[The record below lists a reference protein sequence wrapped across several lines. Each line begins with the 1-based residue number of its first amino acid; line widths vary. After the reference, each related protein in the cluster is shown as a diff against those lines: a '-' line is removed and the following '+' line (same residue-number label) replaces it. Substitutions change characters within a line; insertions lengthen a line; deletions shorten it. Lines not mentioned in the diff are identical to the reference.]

1 MGNELVGTDVEEDEV
16 LEEVAQVLSHDLSNL
31 LTTARSSLEL
41 ARRQHDDDE
50 HIERTAAVLD
60 NSEQLVEDVVT
71 LARTGRQFDDVSP
84 TDFAS
89 VAESAWLSV
98 DEPGVSLRVEESLRE
113 EQIRIEADSG
123 GLRLLLENLFQN
135 AVEHGPAEESVV
147 VGSIDRDGTRGFYV
161 ADDGDGFEKADPDQ
175 AFESGYS
182 TDDDRSGL
190 GLAIVRRIV
199 DAHDWTITVVES
211 RMGGARFEMRALS
224 GRIWRTSS
232 LWTTTWWW
240 STTGI

>member
-1 MGNELVGTDVEEDEV
+1 MGNELAETDAEDEEV

-41 ARRQHDDDE
+41 ARRQGGDE
-50 HIERTAAVLD
+50 HLERTAAILD
-60 NSEQLVEDVVT
+60 NSEQLVDDVVT

-84 TDFAS
+84 TDLAS

-98 DEPGVSLRVEESLRE
+98 DEPGVTLRVEEPLRE
-113 EQIRIEADSG
+113 VPIRIEADPG

-147 VGSIDRDGTRGFYV
+147 VGPIERNGTRGFYV
-161 ADDGDGFEKADPDQ
+161 SDDGTGFEMADPDQ
-175 AFESGYS
+175 AFELGYS

-199 DAHDWTITVVES
+199 DAHDWTVTVAES
-211 RMGGARFEMRALS
+211 RMGGT
-224 GRIWRTSS
+224 RIEITNVD
-232 LWTTTWWW
+232 LAE
-240 STTGI
+240 

>member
-1 MGNELVGTDVEEDEV
+1 MGNELAKTDAEDEEV

-41 ARRQHDDDE
+41 ARRQGGDDE
-50 HIERTAAVLD
+50 HLERTAAILD

-84 TDFAS
+84 TDLAS

-98 DEPGVSLRVEESLRE
+98 DEPGVSLRVDESLRE
-113 EQIRIEADSG
+113 EPTRIEADSG

-135 AVEHGPAEESVV
+135 AIEHGPADESVR
-147 VGSIDRDGTRGFYV
+147 VGLTERDGTRGFYV
-161 ADDGDGFEKADPDQ
+161 ADDGTGFEMTDPDQ

-199 DAHDWTITVVES
+199 DAHGWTITVEES
-211 RMGGARFEMRALS
+211 RDGGARFEIEDVDFAE
-224 GRIWRTSS
+224 
-232 LWTTTWWW
+232 
-240 STTGI
+240 

>member
-1 MGNELVGTDVEEDEV
+1 MGNKMVGADVEEDEV

-41 ARRQHDDDE
+41 ARRQGDDGE
-50 HIERTAAVLD
+50 HLERTAAILD
-60 NSEQLVEDVVT
+60 NSEQLVDDVVT

-84 TDFAS
+84 TDLAS

-98 DEPGVSLRVEESLRE
+98 DEPGVTLRVEESLRE
-113 EQIRIEADSG
+113 APIRIEADPG

-135 AVEHGPAEESVV
+135 AVDHGPAEESVR
-147 VGSIDRDGTRGFYV
+147 VGLIERDGTRGFYV
-161 ADDGDGFEKADPDQ
+161 ADDGTGFEMADPDQ

-182 TDDDRSGL
+182 TDDGRSGL

-199 DAHDWTITVVES
+199 DAHGWTITVGES
-211 RMGGARFEMRALS
+211 RDGGARFEIGAVDFAE
-224 GRIWRTSS
+224 
-232 LWTTTWWW
+232 
-240 STTGI
+240 

>member
-50 HIERTAAVLD
+50 HIERTVAVLD

-84 TDFAS
+84 TDIES

-98 DEPGVSLRVEESLRE
+98 DELGVSLRVDESLRE
-113 EQIRIEADSG
+113 EHLRIEADPG

-135 AVEHGPAEESVV
+135 AVEHGPAEEVV
-147 VGSIDRDGTRGFYV
+147 RVGLVERNGTRGFYV
-161 ADDGDGFEKADPDQ
+161 ADDGEGFEMTDPEQ

-199 DAHDWTITVVES
+199 DAHGWTITVEES
-211 RMGGARFEMRALS
+211 REGGARFEIGGVDFAE
-224 GRIWRTSS
+224 
-232 LWTTTWWW
+232 
-240 STTGI
+240 